1 MPEATPRTVHEITI
15 AQQIESEREERRER
29 LIQILLMSGLALALQ
44 AMDAPEALVGGAV
57 GAAAVLVKSNASR
70 GATIL
75 ASGAGA
81 ILGAVLGGWL
91 PVLS

>member
-1 MPEATPRTVHEITI
+1 MPDARPARTPQEIEAIAEI
-15 AQQIESEREERRER
+15 ERDERRER
-29 LIQILLMSGLALALQ
+29 LITILLMSGLALALQ
-44 AMDAPEALVGGAV
+44 AMHAPEALVGGAV

-70 GATIL
+70 GATLL

-81 ILGAVLGGWL
+81 VLGAVLGGWL